1 MNTDPATKA
10 GRRQIARNA
19 RAHGYYDFPASP
31 GQGRQLQIDCPL
43 CRQRVSTAWES
54 GKTHTALL
62 DAAMDEHLLDD
73 CEHGPQ
79 Q

>member
-1 MNTDPATKA
+1 VNQDPATVS

-19 RAHGYYDFPASP
+19 RRYGYYDVPASP
-31 GQGRQLQIDCPL
+31 GQCRQYRVDCPL
-43 CRQRVSTAWES
+43 CRERVSTAWES
-54 GKTHTALL
+54 GKTRIALL
-62 DAAMDEHLLDD
+62 DAAMDAHLLHD

>member
-1 MNTDPATKA
+1 MNTDPATST

-19 RAHGYYDFPASP
+19 RAYGYFDVAASP
-31 GQGRQLQIDCPL
+31 GQGRQLQINCPL
-43 CRQRVSTAWES
+43 CRERVSTAWES
-54 GKTHTALL
+54 GKTRIALL
-62 DAAMDEHLLDD
+62 DAAMDAHLLHD